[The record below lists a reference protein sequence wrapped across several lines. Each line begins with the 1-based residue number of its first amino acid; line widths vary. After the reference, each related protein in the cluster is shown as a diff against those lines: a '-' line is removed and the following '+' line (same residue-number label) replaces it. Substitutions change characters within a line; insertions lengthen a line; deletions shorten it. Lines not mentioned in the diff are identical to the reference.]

1 MDKDIKKSISA
12 TDKDAQYDEK
22 AKNLLG
28 HKIILA
34 HILVKTIDEFK
45 GMNPKDVVQYIEG
58 EPYISRVPVD
68 AGSTNVEKEQDGE
81 KVIGLNTENS
91 ELNEGLARFDIIFY
105 VWMKDGL
112 SQVIVNIEAQKA
124 EPSAYDIINR
134 AVFYVSRMISS
145 QKGREFV
152 KSNYN
157 DIKRVYSIW
166 ICMNMSQNC
175 MNYIHF
181 TQESVVGTYQWKG
194 DIALANI
201 VLIDLA
207 EDLPEKEE
215 RYELHRLLGALLSA
229 KLNVDEKFDIIGNEF
244 DIPLESDIRKDVNDM
259 CNLSQGIKEQ
269 AYAEGTENGIVK
281 GVAIGKQEGITI
293 GKQEGI
299 TIGKREG
306 IAETIVK
313 MYRKGYEAEQIS
325 DILDMEVE
333 EVREIIENK

>member
-58 EPYISRVPVD
+58 EPYISTVPVD
-68 AGSTNVEKEQDGE
+68 TGSTNVEKEQDGE

-91 ELNEGLARFDIIFY
+91 ELHEGLARFDIIFY
-105 VWMKDGL
+105 VRM
-112 SQVIVNIEAQKA
+112 NIEAQKA

-152 KSNYN
+152 NSNYN

-194 DIALANI
+194 DIDLANI
-201 VLIDLA
+201 VLIGLA

-269 AYAEGTENGIVK
+269 AYVEGTENGI
-281 GVAIGKQEGITI
+281 AIGKQEGITI

-299 TIGKREG
+299 
-306 IAETIVK
+306 AETIIK
-313 MYRKGYEAEQIS
+313 MYRKGYEPAQIS
-325 DILDMEVE
+325 DLLDMELDE
-333 EVREIIENK
+333 IQEIIENE

>member
-58 EPYISRVPVD
+58 EPYISTVPVD
-68 AGSTNVEKEQDGE
+68 TGSTNVEKEQDGE

-91 ELNEGLARFDIIFY
+91 ELHEGLARFDIIFY
-105 VWMKDGL
+105 VRMKDGL

-152 KSNYN
+152 NSNYN

-194 DIALANI
+194 DIDLANI
-201 VLIDLA
+201 VLIGLA

-244 DIPLESDIRKDVNDM
+244 DIPLESNIRKDVNDM

-281 GVAIGKQEGITI
+281 GVAIGK
-293 GKQEGI
+293 
-299 TIGKREG
+299 REG
-306 IAETIVK
+306 IAETIIK
-313 MYRKGYEAEQIS
+313 MYRKGYEPAQIS
-325 DILDMEVE
+325 DLLDMELDE
-333 EVREIIENK
+333 IQEIIENE